1 MKSIR
6 ALAFLMFPLLALL
19 PVANAQTVT
28 GSMTGTVV
36 DSGGALVVGA
46 TVELTNE
53 ITKQVR
59 TFSTSGNGTFIFPDL
74 FPADYDVRVT
84 HPGFKTYVQNAITV
98 GTLEKVDL
106 HLVRL
111 EVGDVT

>member
-1 MKSIR
+1 MKSAR
-6 ALAFLMFPLLALL
+6 ALAFLMFPLSTMM

-36 DSGGALVVGA
+36 DAGGALVVGA
-46 TVELTNE
+46 NVQLTNG

-59 TFSTSGNGTFIFPDL
+59 EFLTSGNGTFIFPDI
-74 FPADYDVRVT
+74 FPADYDLKVRRL
-84 HPGFKTYVQNAITV
+84 GFKTYVQNGITV

-106 HLVRL
+106 H
-111 EVGDVT
+111 TI